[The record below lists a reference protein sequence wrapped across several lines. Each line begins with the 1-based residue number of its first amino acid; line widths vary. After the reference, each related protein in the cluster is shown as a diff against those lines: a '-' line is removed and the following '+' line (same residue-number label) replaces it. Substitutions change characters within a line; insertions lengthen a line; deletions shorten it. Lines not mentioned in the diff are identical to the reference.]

1 MRATIFVT
9 DDEPAIRSALVKR
22 LSRRQHTVTGFES
35 GDALL
40 KGLDREMPDLI
51 LLDLKM
57 PGLSGLDTLKAI
69 RSKFPQAFVIMLT
82 AYGTVEDAVEAMK
95 LGAYD
100 FVIKTVD
107 LDGLDQVVGRAL
119 ELLAL
124 RRRVTYE
131 AEQQGDAFAMEH
143 LRAAG
148 AALPAWVG
156 QVREVAPKP

>member
-1 MRATIFVT
+1 MGATIFVT

-22 LSRRQHTVTGFES
+22 LSRRQHAVSGFES
-35 GDALL
+35 VDALIT
-40 KGLDREMPDLI
+40 GLDREVPDLI

-69 RSKFPQAFVIMLT
+69 RSKFPQPIIIMLT

-107 LDGLDQVVGRAL
+107 LDGVEQVLDRAL
-119 ELLAL
+119 ELFTL
-124 RRRVTYE
+124 RRRLSYQS
-131 AEQQGDAFAMEH
+131 EQERDQFGMNH
-143 LRAAG
+143 LIAD
-148 AALPAWVG
+148 
-156 QVREVAPKP
+156 